1 MSDVVDDQLSEQ
13 RPIAMPVA
21 PDQYDVAI
29 LGGGMAGLT
38 LALQLKKTRPS
49 TRILVVEKQKHPVPE
64 AAHKVGESTVE
75 IAAHYLRDVLG
86 LEEHL
91 HTQQLRKFGLR
102 MFFSAEGNQDITRRV
117 EFGQIAQ
124 APLEAYQLDRGR
136 LENALGCELQQQGI
150 TFLDSCSV
158 QQVSL
163 QHDAHALHL
172 LHEEKVLTVQARWVV
187 DASGRRSLLKR
198 QLGLAKP
205 VAHTANA
212 VWFRVGRTID
222 INDWSADPQWRDLL
236 SPHRLACLIDTND
249 WSAKPQGQYRVLGGE
264 RSLSTNHLMGPGYW
278 VWLIRLASDS
288 TSIGIVTDAAMHPFE
303 QINRLERA
311 LAWLQSH
318 EPQCAAVIEQ
328 HRDEILDFR
337 VMKNYAYSSQ
347 QVYSGQRWC
356 LTGEA
361 AVSLDPLYSSG
372 GDLIAIGNGLICDLI
387 NRELEGED
395 IQIRAVAHNQ
405 IFLILVEVWLGLYYQ
420 QYRLMGNAQVMVAK
434 LIWDTAVYWG
444 GPGLLYFHDK
454 FCRMM
459 DNPGIALSFNRFILL
474 HSIVQAFFREWHE
487 IDQPAISDKFVEP
500 YILLDFL
507 VKLHVGMA
515 AGLPDAELEAQFAA
529 NVRLF
534 ERLAG
539 EMVSKVMEGYADQSE
554 NEAALNQ
561 LQRWRADAFLMELVA
576 IYQQEE
582 QDNPIDSSW
591 INLAYQGGYRQEVA
605 R

>member
-1 MSDVVDDQLSEQ
+1 MSDVVTDQLPEQ
-13 RPIAMPVA
+13 RPIATSAA

-29 LGGGMAGLT
+29 LGGGIAGLT

-64 AAHKVGESTVE
+64 AAHKVGESTVD

-91 HTQQLRKFGLR
+91 HTQQLHKFGLR
-102 MFFSAEGNQDITRRV
+102 MFFPAEENQDITRRV
-117 EFGQIAQ
+117 ELGHAMPVPIIT
-124 APLEAYQLDRGR
+124 YQLDRGR

-150 TFLDSCSV
+150 TFLDDCRV
-158 QQVSL
+158 QQITL
-163 QHDAHALHL
+163 QRDAHALLL
-172 LHEEKVLTVQARWVV
+172 LHENRDLTVQARWVV

-222 INDWSADPQWRDLL
+222 INDWSADPQWQARI
-236 SPHRLACLIDTND
+236 RE
-249 WSAKPQGQYRVLGGE
+249 GE

-288 TSIGIVTDAAMHPFE
+288 TSIGIVTDAVMHPFE
-303 QINRLERA
+303 HINRLERA

-337 VMKNYAYSSQ
+337 VMKNYAYSCE
-347 QVYSGQRWC
+347 QVYSSQRWC

-361 AVSLDPLYSSG
+361 AVSIDPLYSPG
-372 GDLIAIGNGLICDLI
+372 GDLIAISNGLICDLI
-387 NRELEGED
+387 NRELAGED
-395 IQIRAVAHNQ
+395 IQIRAAVHNR
-405 IFLILVEVWLGLYYQ
+405 IFLILVEVWLGIYHQ
-420 QYRLMGNAQVMVAK
+420 QYQLMGNAQVMVTK
-434 LIWDTAVYWG
+434 IIWDTAIYWG
-444 GPGLLYFHDK
+444 LSGLLYFHDK
-454 FCRMM
+454 FRCLADSPEVLM
-459 DNPGIALSFNRFILL
+459 NLSRSSLVG
-474 HSIVQAFFREWHE
+474 HRVQAFFREWHE
-487 IDQPAISDKFVEP
+487 VDQPATSDMFFSL
-500 YILLDFL
+500 YAFDFMER
-507 VKLHVGMA
+507 LHTVMA
-515 AGLPDAELEAQFAA
+515 AKLTGTELEVQFVA

-539 EMVSKVMEGYADQSE
+539 QMVSKVMEGYAEQSE
-554 NEAALNQ
+554 NEAVLNQ

-576 IYQQEE
+576 IYQKEE
-582 QDNPIDSSW
+582 QANPIDSSW
-591 INLAYQGGYRQEVA
+591 INLRHRKDSLSGEGQRVV